1 MKAVWQLKNSFL
13 WYAVTLT
20 ALALVIGGL
29 AALISCIRVR
39 RRKLIVLFAG
49 LNAFADFMLF
59 LILMDC
65 ARYAY
70 LSEPDPRYQPFQ
82 LTMINLPWGLYAGV
96 EIILAILLVL
106 ILRDH
111 FLYCRSHLTPDAIR
125 ETVNLLPE
133 GLCISAPDGTVMLS
147 NLQMDRLC
155 RMLTG
160 SILSDGIRFR
170 QRIETAGEKQ
180 NDDCDDCLLRT
191 PDEKT
196 SRFSRERL
204 TESEKPYDLLIAE
217 DMTEQCRIRETL
229 KEKNEQLQD
238 IQQRMKAVSHLSGEM
253 FVAREKANARAA
265 LHNQLGQVLL
275 MGSHYLEHPDSIDAE
290 LVCMTTREM
299 NRFLL
304 REAEDLSEEET
315 EAVDPE
321 GDLLQQIL
329 VMTKNIGVQTE
340 LYGELPE
347 DSSRRILLA
356 YAIQECATNTVKHA
370 EGDRITVLT
379 EENSNGLTI
388 QISNNGRPPEEPV
401 TESGSLLS
409 LRRRI
414 EEAGGQ
420 MLVESQPEFRL
431 TIILPYSSQEK

>member
-196 SRFSRERL
+196 WRFF
-204 TESEKPYDLLIAE
+204 A
-217 DMTEQCRIRETL
+217 
-229 KEKNEQLQD
+229 
-238 IQQRMKAVSHLSGEM
+238 G
-253 FVAREKANARAA
+253 
-265 LHNQLGQVLL
+265 
-275 MGSHYLEHPDSIDAE
+275 
-290 LVCMTTREM
+290 TT
-299 NRFLL
+299 
-304 REAEDLSEEET
+304 
-315 EAVDPE
+315 
-321 GDLLQQIL
+321 
-329 VMTKNIGVQTE
+329 
-340 LYGELPE
+340 
-347 DSSRRILLA
+347 
-356 YAIQECATNTVKHA
+356 
-370 EGDRITVLT
+370 DRKRK
-379 EENSNGLTI
+379 TI
-388 QISNNGRPPEEPV
+388 
-401 TESGSLLS
+401 
-409 LRRRI
+409 
-414 EEAGGQ
+414 
-420 MLVESQPEFRL
+420 
-431 TIILPYSSQEK
+431 